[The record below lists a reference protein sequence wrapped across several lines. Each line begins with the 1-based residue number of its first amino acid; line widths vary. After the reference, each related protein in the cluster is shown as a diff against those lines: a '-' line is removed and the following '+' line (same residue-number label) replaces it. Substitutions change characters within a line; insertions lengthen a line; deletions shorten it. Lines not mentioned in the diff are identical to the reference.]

1 MNKKIKD
8 YNFIIGGGILIFL
21 LLVMGV
27 SFFYLPHSVTEINTA
42 VKLSPPSSSYLLGTD
57 NFGRDIL
64 SRLMKGS
71 QTAFLVGIISVS
83 IGCSMGVFLGAV
95 SGYFGGRIDEII
107 MRIID
112 AMMAFPGI
120 LFALMFISVFGVGIE
135 NTMIAIGIMSIPTF
149 ARITRSGFL
158 REKELEYIKA
168 ARVRGASNLRII
180 YHHILPNVISPIIV
194 AATMSFSSAILAEAA
209 LSYLGL
215 GVQAPNP
222 SWGRMLSESQMYFM
236 IAPWYTLAPGLMIS
250 LTVLALNMLGD
261 FLRGYQRRQ

>member
-1 MNKKIKD
+1 MNIKIKN
-8 YNFIIGGGILIFL
+8 YNLIIGGGILIFL
-21 LLVMGV
+21 LLIMTV
-27 SFFYLPHSVTEINTA
+27 SFFYLPHSVTEINTKL
-42 VKLSPPSSSYLLGTD
+42 KLSSPNLAYPLGTD

-71 QTAFLVGIISVS
+71 QTAFSVGIISVG
-83 IGCSMGVFLGAV
+83 IGSGMGVFLGSI
-95 SGYFGGRIDEII
+95 SGYFGGKIDEII
-107 MRIID
+107 MRLID
-112 AMMAFPGI
+112 AMMSFPGI

-135 NTMIAIGIMSIPTF
+135 NTMMAIGIMSIPTF

-168 ARVRGASNLRII
+168 ARVRGASDFRII
-180 YHHILPNVISPIIV
+180 YYHILPNVLSPIIV
-194 AATMSFSSAILAEAA
+194 AATMSFSNAILAEAA

-236 IAPWYTLAPGLMIS
+236 RAPWYTLAPGIMIS

-261 FLRGYQRRQ
+261 FLRESQER

>member
-1 MNKKIKD
+1 MNVQVKD
-8 YNFIIGGGILIFL
+8 HNLIIGGGILSFL
-21 LLVMGV
+21 LLIMGI
-27 SFFYLPHSVTEINTA
+27 SFFYLPHSVTEIHTSLR
-42 VKLSPPSSSYLLGTD
+42 LSPPSSSYLLGTD

-71 QTAFLVGIISVS
+71 QTAFLVGVISVS
-83 IGCSMGVFLGAV
+83 IGSSMGVFLGAV
-95 SGYFGGRIDEII
+95 SGYFGGRTDEII

-158 REKELEYIKA
+158 REKELEYVRA

-180 YHHILPNVISPIIV
+180 YHHILPNVLSPVIV
-194 AATMSFSSAILAEAA
+194 AATMSFSNAILAEAA

-236 IAPWYTLAPGLMIS
+236 TAPWYTLAPGIMIS

-261 FLRGYQRRQ
+261 FLRGYQKR

>member
-1 MNKKIKD
+1 MNVKVKD
-8 YNFIIGGGILIFL
+8 YNLIVGGGILTFL
-21 LLVMGV
+21 LLIMGV
-27 SFFYLPHSVTEINTA
+27 SFFYLPHSVTEINTSLR
-42 VKLSPPSSSYLLGTD
+42 LSSPSSAYLLGTD

-71 QTAFLVGIISVS
+71 QTAFLVGLISVS
-83 IGCSMGVFLGAV
+83 IGSCIGVFLGAV
-95 SGYFGGRIDEII
+95 SGYFGGRIDEVI

-135 NTMIAIGIMSIPTF
+135 NTMVAIGIMSIPTF

-158 REKELEYIKA
+158 REKELEYVRA

-180 YHHILPNVISPIIV
+180 YHHILPNVLSPVIV
-194 AATMSFSSAILAEAA
+194 AATMSFSNAILAEAA

-222 SWGRMLSESQMYFM
+222 SWGRMLSESQVYFM
-236 IAPWYTLAPGLMIS
+236 TAPWYTLAPGIMIS
-250 LTVLALNMLGD
+250 LTVLALNTLGD
-261 FLRGYQRRQ
+261 FLRGYQKR